1 MKQIQIIGIIPA
13 RFDSSRFP
21 GKPLQLIYGVSMIER
36 VYKQC
41 LKSKLLN
48 NLIVATDDDRIFEHV
63 INFGGKAVMTD
74 KSHPSGTD
82 RCLQAAKTITD
93 TDQKYSNHIVVNI
106 QGDEPFIDP
115 VLIDKVAAL
124 FNDENV
130 LIATAASPFKD
141 IEQIDNPNTVKIVR
155 STNNYA
161 LYFSR
166 SPIPFF
172 RNTNAK
178 PSDYSKHIGIYAY
191 TLDVLEKLCTLP
203 QSFLE
208 KTESLEQLRWIEN
221 GYQIKITDFQCEGLC
236 VDVPDDIR
244 KAEEF
249 MKMNNLT

>member
-1 MKQIQIIGIIPA
+1 MKQIQITGIIPA

-21 GKPLQLIYGVSMIER
+21 GKPLQLILGVSMIER

-41 LKSKLLN
+41 LKSKLLT
-48 NLIVATDDDRIFEHV
+48 NLVVATDDDRIFEHV

-82 RCLQAAKTITD
+82 RCLQAAKTVTN
-93 TDQKYSNHIVVNI
+93 TLQEYSKHVVVNI
-106 QGDEPFIDP
+106 QGDEPFIHP
-115 VLIDKVAAL
+115 ELIDKVASL
-124 FNDENV
+124 FTEENV
-130 LIATAASPFKD
+130 HIATAASPFRD
-141 IEQIDNPNTVKIVR
+141 LEQIQNPNTVKIVR
-155 STNNYA
+155 TIDNYA

-172 RNTNAK
+172 QNTAAT
-178 PSDYSKHIGIYAY
+178 PSDYSKHMGIYAY
-191 TLDVLEKLCTLP
+191 TLEVLEKLCNLP

-221 GYQIKITDFQCEGLC
+221 GYQIKITDFDSESLC